1 MKTSK
6 DFQKTMNAYLVKR
19 QFRLAYASFLK
30 MNEARINE
38 GLEFL
43 TMPNLQ
49 LRFEKI

>member
-6 DFQKTMNAYLVKR
+6 DFQKTMNTYLAKK

-30 MNEARINE
+30 MNKARLEE

-43 TMPNLQ
+43 SMPNLQ
-49 LRFEKI
+49 SRFE